1 LRATRSLLNVFTV
14 ALFLSVLMQTHADLP
29 RMREG
34 VTLSYMGARMGTGS
48 GGQDTWNATLK
59 VLVLNQST
67 LVFESS
73 SSGANASSS
82 SNVTVNYQNGFPKY
96 VDYLTA
102 LIYLP
107 PECLTASSQGNLD
120 WASQIET
127 RLGTSTIVNKTR
139 LVSNFTVE
147 AGTFESVN
155 VTLSLVGLDFGVL
168 TFIYDE
174 SSGILIYEQW
184 VPDYGDIVILSLSGA
199 TYRLEQEP
207 ILPNLVLLSASI
219 ATPTAIA
226 IHEIHG
232 TLRKRSRRSRQQKD
246 TAKNNPIKKPFYL
259 ILAGAVLDLTSIFL
273 PWTLIAATQV
283 YLPLSLPSA
292 LIAPP
297 SYFES
302 TGAFLMLG
310 LVVHAATILAWLSVA
325 MHLYVTRRLVA
336 QSMAIASTVLVI
348 SSAAIF
354 IQNGWVLSLGLPVII
369 VGGVL
374 MLAGIAA
381 AYVRVGISQARRK
394 EPHGTDVP

>member
-1 LRATRSLLNVFTV
+1 M
-14 ALFLSVLMQTHADLP
+14 FLSVFVHVYGDLL

-73 SSGANASSS
+73 SSGANASLS
-82 SNVTVNYQNGFPKY
+82 SNVTVKYQNGFPKY

-107 PECLTASSQGNLD
+107 SECLTASSQGNLD

-127 RLGTSTIVNKTR
+127 RLGTSTVVNKTR
-139 LVSNFTVE
+139 LVSNFMVE

-155 VTLSLVGLDFGVL
+155 VTLALVGLDFGVL

-207 ILPNLVLLSASI
+207 ILSNLVLLSASVAI
-219 ATPTAIA
+219 PTVIA

-232 TLRKRSRRSRQQKD
+232 TLRKRSRRSKQQKD
-246 TAKNNPIKKPFYL
+246 TAKHNPIKKPFYL

-273 PWTLIAATQV
+273 PWTLLAATQV

-292 LIAPP
+292 LTGPP

-302 TGAFLMLG
+302 TNPFLMLG

-336 QSMAIASTVLVI
+336 QSMAIASTVLVV

-381 AYVRVGISQARRK
+381 AYVRVGISQARQK
-394 EPHGTDVP
+394 EPHGTDGP

>member
-1 LRATRSLLNVFTV
+1 
-14 ALFLSVLMQTHADLP
+14 
-29 RMREG
+29 MREG

-48 GGQDTWNATLK
+48 GGQETWNATLK

-73 SSGANASSS
+73 SSDANSSLS
-82 SNVTVNYQNGFPKY
+82 SNVTVKYQNGFPKY

-107 PECLTASSQGNLD
+107 PECYTASSQGNLD
-120 WASQIET
+120 WASHVET
-127 RLGTSTIVNKTR
+127 LLGTSTVVNKTR

-174 SSGILIYEQW
+174 SSGILVYEQW

-199 TYRLEQEP
+199 TYHLEQEP
-207 ILPNLVLLSASI
+207 ILPNLILLSASI

-232 TLRKRSRRSRQQKD
+232 TLKKRSRRSKQQKD
-246 TAKNNPIKKPFYL
+246 TAKHNPIKKPFYL

-292 LIAPP
+292 LTGPP

-302 TGAFLMLG
+302 TSAFLMLG

-325 MHLYVTRRLVA
+325 MHLYATRRLVA
-336 QSMAIASTVLVI
+336 QSMAIASTVLVA

-354 IQNGWVLSLGLPVII
+354 IQNGWVLSLGLQVII
-369 VGGVL
+369 VGGL
-374 MLAGIAA
+374 LILAGIAA
-381 AYVRVGISQARRK
+381 AYVSRHFASKTERT
-394 EPHGTDVP
+394 PWH